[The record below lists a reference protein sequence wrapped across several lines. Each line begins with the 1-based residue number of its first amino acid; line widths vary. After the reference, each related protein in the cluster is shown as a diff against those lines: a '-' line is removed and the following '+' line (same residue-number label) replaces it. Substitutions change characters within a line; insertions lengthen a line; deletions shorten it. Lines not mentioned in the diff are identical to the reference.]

1 MPFSDRPLHTC
12 MNHQRRIVVKH
23 LPSKHFIKS
32 NNAKNK
38 KTKKKPHI
46 LKVKIYHLLSLLVFF
61 FFREDYYYYME
72 LTSRVT
78 SSGKIL
84 SNLFNLW

>member
-1 MPFSDRPLHTC
+1 MPFSARPLHTC
-12 MNHQRRIVVKH
+12 MNHLRRIVDKH
-23 LPSKHFIKS
+23 LPSKLFIKS
-32 NNAKNK
+32 NNAKKK
-38 KTKKKPHI
+38 KTHI

-84 SNLFNLW
+84 SNHFNLWCIVS